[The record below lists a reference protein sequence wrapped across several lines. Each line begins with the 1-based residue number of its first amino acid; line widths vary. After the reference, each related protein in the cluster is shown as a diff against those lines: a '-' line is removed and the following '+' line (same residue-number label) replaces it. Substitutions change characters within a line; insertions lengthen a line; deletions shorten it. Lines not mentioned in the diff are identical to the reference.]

1 MIYHITTGTA
11 WQQAKREGRYSA
23 ESLKTDGFIH
33 CSAKH
38 QVEPVANS
46 FYKDI
51 DDLVLLCIDENR
63 LTNELR
69 WEDPAHPTIDSG
81 TVSNVDQFP
90 HVYGD
95 INLDAVA
102 EVVALVRLENGD
114 YVLAPDTP

>member
-46 FYKDI
+46 FYIKK
-51 DDLVLLCIDENR
+51 E
-63 LTNELR
+63 
-69 WEDPAHPTIDSG
+69 G
-81 TVSNVDQFP
+81 
-90 HVYGD
+90 
-95 INLDAVA
+95 
-102 EVVALVRLENGD
+102 
-114 YVLAPDTP
+114 